1 MRSIFVALNKQYYPF
16 IVSGIGC
23 VNAKQS
29 CHPMCALCKHELL
42 FQRHQ
47 LPDSANRKESKHGVF
62 LSRAESVCLPV
73 FTHGMSLKL
82 PPGKGEAVL
91 PLRKLIREV
100 NHSYKRKGNDPRL
113 NLIYRPHSWASHLHT
128 GLRCSALTCSLMA
141 SIILE

>member
-1 MRSIFVALNKQYYPF
+1 MRSIFVAVNKQYYLF
-16 IVSGIGC
+16 FLVSGIGC
-23 VNAKQS
+23 VNANQV
-29 CHPMCALCKHELL
+29 CYPMCALCKQELL

-47 LPDSANRKESKHGVF
+47 LPDSANRKESEHGAF

-100 NHSYKRKGNDPRL
+100 NHSHKRKGNDPRL
-113 NLIYRPHSWASHLHT
+113 NLIYRPHS
-128 GLRCSALTCSLMA
+128 
-141 SIILE
+141 